1 MLFSLSTDENTEAP
15 KTRGLSMV
23 TRLGRAEPRSE
34 RGVEI
39 ICAVEKCALSTSGP
53 GPRDRRVKKTD
64 TSLVLLELIFW

>member
-1 MLFSLSTDENTEAP
+1 
-15 KTRGLSMV
+15 MV